1 MTNAD
6 KIRQMT
12 DEELAN
18 YLDSIHFQG
27 ILVGRKE
34 IDAVHVNVFEWLEWL
49 KEEVKEVKNEST

>member
-27 ILVGRKE
+27 ILVGREE
-34 IDAVHVNVFEWLEWL
+34 IKALHVNVFDWLEWL
-49 KEEVKEVKNEST
+49 KEEVKDGRI